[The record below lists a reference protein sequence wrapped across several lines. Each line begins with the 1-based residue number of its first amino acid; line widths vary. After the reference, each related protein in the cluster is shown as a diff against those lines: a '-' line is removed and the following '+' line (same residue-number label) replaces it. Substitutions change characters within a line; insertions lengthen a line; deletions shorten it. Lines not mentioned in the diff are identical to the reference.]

1 MLSRI
6 FNYRAQSYNKNLR
19 SFSIWGNISHSRW
32 ENLKFK
38 NIDIKE
44 RMEHYNV
51 PGLSITLINQGQISG
66 TYDYGLLEVKSDKK
80 VIKDS
85 IFSACSIS
93 KFLTGMLVMKLTEQG
108 LLDLDEDVNQRL
120 VLWKVPENNF
130 TKYKRVTLRNLLS
143 HQSGISDPEN
153 SFSELNVDTE
163 FPSMVELLEG
173 KTPYCNPIKV
183 TYEPESEFQYSDADY
198 CIIQQL
204 IEDVTERPY
213 HRVMNELILEPLRM
227 DNSRLNT
234 TMLEMERKGFSC
246 GHNKN
251 GELVDGKYP
260 IYPYPAASGLW
271 TTSLDLAKLV
281 LELINAV
288 KGESK
293 VGIPASIAKE
303 MISQQRSKNWTGLGV
318 FLDGS
323 EKELEVTSLGWGV
336 GFQCMMVAF
345 PYLEKGAV
353 IMTNAELGVHQMEG
367 IIGEIYKSLMS

>member
-1 MLSRI
+1 M
-6 FNYRAQSYNKNLR
+6 
-19 SFSIWGNISHSRW
+19 
-32 ENLKFK
+32 KFK

-80 VIKDS
+80 VNKDS

-108 LLDLDEDVNQRL
+108 LLDLDEDVNKRL
-120 VLWKVPENNF
+120 VLWKVPQNDLTRN
-130 TKYKRVTLRNLLS
+130 KKVTLRNLLS

-153 SFSELNVDTE
+153 SFSELNLITE
-163 FPSMVELLEG
+163 IPSMVELLEG

-183 TYEPESEFQYSDADY
+183 TYEPESEFHYSDAGF

-204 IEDVTERPY
+204 IEDVTERPF
-213 HRVMNELILEPLRM
+213 HRNMNKLIFEPLRM
-227 DNSRLNT
+227 NNSRLNT
-234 TMLEMERKGFSC
+234 TMLEMEQKDFSC

-271 TTSLDLAKLV
+271 TTSLDLAKVV

-288 KGESK
+288 KGDSK
-293 VGIPASIAKE
+293 VGIPASIVKE
-303 MISQQRSKNWTGLGV
+303 MISPQRSKNWTGLGV
-318 FLDGS
+318 FLEGS

-367 IIGEIYKSLMS
+367 IIGEIYKSLLS

>member
-1 MLSRI
+1 M
-6 FNYRAQSYNKNLR
+6 
-19 SFSIWGNISHSRW
+19 
-32 ENLKFK
+32 KFK